1 MNELVTTASTDVKNI
16 GQKIK
21 ELYKRPGGLFA
32 KIMGGAAI
40 AAILFGLYKA
50 LPFLVAAASNV
61 LILILELIG
70 IVALISLICNKDFRR
85 SIRLIWL
92 QVMRKIYG
100 LIVNIDPIAILQN
113 GINEMKQKLKT
124 VRESVTKLESLLVGM
139 KSKLK
144 EYEKEFQNNIDKK
157 RVIEREGVG
166 NGRGTETLKRKST
179 LQLVNNNIARGE
191 QQIKAQRARINTSER
206 YLDVMKKLE
215 IAADFKVRDAE
226 EELKYR
232 KEEYEQ
238 AKAQT
243 KAIRSV
249 TSIFDGGLT
258 RTMEEELAMTNVTD
272 TINESIAEMNRM
284 LDGSNEILAN
294 FEIDNAINADK
305 ADAILEMFDNNGFSI
320 FDDTPSAKPAKYIL
334 HDTKET
340 QFTDIT
346 GVPAERVQEQQTLT
360 QSRYFN

>member
-1 MNELVTTASTDVKNI
+1 MDQDNNI
-16 GQKIK
+16 REKIK

-32 KIMGGAAI
+32 KITG
-40 AAILFGLYKA
+40 ILIITALGYGFYLA
-50 LPFLVAAASNV
+50 LPFLVAAAANF
-61 LILILELIG
+61 LILLLELIG
-70 IVALISLICNKDFRR
+70 IAGILYLITNKDFRR
-85 SIRLIWL
+85 GLQLVWL
-92 QVMRKIYG
+92 QLMRKFYG
-100 LIVNIDPIAILQN
+100 VIVNIDPIAILQN

-124 VRESVTKLESLLVGM
+124 VHESVTKLESLLVGM
-139 KSKLK
+139 KRKLQ
-144 EYEKEFQNNIDKK
+144 EYEEEFERNVAQKKSLDKRMGSMNTIGDK
-157 RVIEREGVG
+157 
-166 NGRGTETLKRKST
+166 TEAMKYRST

-191 QQIKAQRARINTSER
+191 RQIKAQHIRINTSER

-226 EELKYR
+226 NELNYR

-284 LDGSNEILAN
+284 LDGSNQILAN
-294 FEIDNAINADK
+294 FEIDNDINADK
-305 ADAILEMFDNNGFSI
+305 ANAILEMFDNNGFSI
-320 FDDTPSAKPAKYIL
+320 FEEPQKKESGKYIL
-334 HDTKET
+334 THTPDKVKEAEYVEVPTKEREKM
-340 QFTDIT
+340 
-346 GVPAERVQEQQTLT
+346 PLT
-360 QSRYFN
+360 QSKYFN